1 MLAAYW
7 RAEMSFINHT
17 QRCCLPHWTTLPFA
31 LRFFCV
37 FQPFFV
43 LPFFAA
49 FFFLHFVAVRFKS
62 IRKQIKTFQDLYAQL
77 SKNVQVR
84 LSACPYRTPHTKTK
98 APPLTMLLFL
108 KFAFCIRK
116 ATSGIRLRSLT
127 WNAQM
132 APQKKKQWNLRKTN
146 RYVCVFL
153 S

>member
-1 MLAAYW
+1 
-7 RAEMSFINHT
+7 MSFINHT

-49 FFFLHFVAVRFKS
+49 FFLHFVAVRFKS

-84 LSACPYRTPHTKTK
+84 LSACPYRTPHTHTHP
-98 APPLTMLLFL
+98 PPLRCSFSLNLH
-108 KFAFCIRK
+108 FAFERQLPAFVCEAPLETHKWQKMCINFK
-116 ATSGIRLRSLT
+116 DAL
-127 WNAQM
+127 
-132 APQKKKQWNLRKTN
+132 
-146 RYVCVFL
+146 
-153 S
+153 